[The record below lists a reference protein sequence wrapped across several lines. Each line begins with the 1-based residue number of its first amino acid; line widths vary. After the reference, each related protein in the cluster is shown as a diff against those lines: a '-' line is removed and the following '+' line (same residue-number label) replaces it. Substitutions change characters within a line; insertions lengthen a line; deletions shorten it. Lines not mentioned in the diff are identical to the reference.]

1 MGRSSLMWRERE
13 SSRESALEKIKLRDE
28 HSYTLPQKRNSAK
41 TANTLICNQSE
52 YFLSNPCVIVPLRD
66 LVSPSRRAVQQPPP
80 ACRAARGF
88 RSGINRGPRRPCQR
102 RLIKFAALDPM
113 RGSGR
118 RLWRREVAVVAQTRT
133 TTACRA
139 LGAPSCHACV
149 ARAVLV
155 TFWKRPLPTRLSLN
169 TLHKHTKHAHTNS
182 MCTPPARALNAE
194 RAGHSTR

>member
-1 MGRSSLMWRERE
+1 MMWRERE

-52 YFLSNPCVIVPLRD
+52 YFWSNPCVIVPLRD

-118 RLWRREVAVVAQTRT
+118 RLWRREVAVVAQTRR
-133 TTACRA
+133 TTACKSAWCRA
-139 LGAPSCHACV
+139 ERV
-149 ARAVLV
+149 ARVRSARRLAHFLFGSGLHLLDSLSQHSPQ
-155 TFWKRPLPTRLSLN
+155 THKTR
-169 TLHKHTKHAHTNS
+169 THKLDVHTA
-182 MCTPPARALNAE
+182 
-194 RAGHSTR
+194 STRIERRTRWT